1 MRKVSVLRDG
11 KVNSQLSHFD
21 LLVGDI
27 LILNTGDILPIDGI
41 VT

>member
-1 MRKVSVLRDG
+1 MRKVSVIRDG